1 MRKCDEVSKLT
12 NDLFLHSLSDLD
24 KMKIQPERFELT
36 EFMESAVKEIA
47 AEHDDVHFIRGSF
60 TAEVNA
66 DKNRIMQITENLI
79 NNARKYAQTDITVSI
94 DKQEN
99 SVVMRFTDSGGGIP
113 DRDMP
118 FIFEKFYRGKNAGTQ
133 QGSGLGLYIVK
144 YLTEAQGGDVSL
156 RNLPEGGLEVTVSLP
171 LCGTENVLST
181 S

>member
-1 MRKCDEVSKLT
+1 
-12 NDLFLHSLSDLD
+12 
-24 KMKIQPERFELT
+24 
-36 EFMESAVKEIA
+36 
-47 AEHDDVHFIRGSF
+47 
-60 TAEVNA
+60 
-66 DKNRIMQITENLI
+66 MQITENLI
-79 NNARKYAQTDITVSI
+79 NNARKYAQTDITVSM

-156 RNLPEGGLEVTVSLP
+156 RNLPEGGLEVMVSLP